1 MASFFEFLGVKC
13 HNVYD
18 FNELSKISRVIYVT
32 MLAIVLLGDVYLGL
46 N

>member
-1 MASFFEFLGVKC
+1 MSMISMNSAKFL
-13 HNVYD
+13 
-18 FNELSKISRVIYVT
+18 RVIYVT